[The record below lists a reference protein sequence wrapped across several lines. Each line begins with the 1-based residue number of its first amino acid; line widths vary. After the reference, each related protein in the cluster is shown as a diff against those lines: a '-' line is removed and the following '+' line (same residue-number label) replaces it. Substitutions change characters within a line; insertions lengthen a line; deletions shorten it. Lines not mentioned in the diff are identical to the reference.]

1 MIDTQFRETTICFV
15 STLDF
20 SVMLLSSINA
30 LSDLMALMNRLWV
43 SLLYNELGVAEQ
55 VFRSL
60 LLSY

>member
-43 SLLYNELGVAEQ
+43 SLLYNELGVAE
-55 VFRSL
+55 
-60 LLSY
+60 